1 MRKDD
6 DFMMEEIDNFTFSH
20 PGNNLISGPSGVVLF
35 TPFFFLLIY
44 PFEGSGKTEILGQI
58 LSNADYLFDPPPAK
72 KILFFREDQPIY
84 GKWIERGILDQ
95 KSKGMPD
102 RESLLSQLSENK
114 DKTGTCII
122 FDDFASLVEEHEE
135 DFVYLFTIASHH
147 FKTSIFLVLHSLF
160 SPALR
165 KLSLNTHR
173 FFLTK
178 SPRDTSQ
185 VRTLGI
191 QSHPGRSDYIVAAYN
206 DATDEKFGHLVLD
219 FSPNCDSRLR
229 VIGNMFGKE
238 PVAVYEYKE
247 LGRGRKVKMENKFR
261 KQALIPWTEFL
272 RLRSEAKKGN
282 AAPPIPA
289 TCNHIPTSCQ
299 NPHSHHQADHSHNQA
314 VAADY
319 NRANVVHPPISE
331 KRDEDGGMGLRDAPP
346 ADPPPTA
353 SSDRAGE
360 PFTAS
365 STTTS
370 TTPQVTSPP
379 PLTYTD
385 QLPPH
390 PAATRTL
397 PAATSIAPIPLTA
410 PSPHQSAPAPS
421 PLPLADPSPPPPT
434 LHSISSSPQLETT
447 NISRMPWSSLKIMP
461 VSKRPRIKRKKDVNL
476 VSPYM
481 VVDEVVPEEVP
492 QASVASAPAITT
504 EAARPALE
512 YVLETPQP
520 VALPPPSTAVPQA
533 SVAAAPAIR
542 AEAGRPALEYVLET
556 PQPAAPQASVTS
568 TPAIT
573 AEASLPALEYVPT
586 KARNKKQ
593 SQKEKKESPA
603 PARAVENIGQKASD
617 SIYPKSLIRDQDIEP
632 NPASFPNKIKEK
644 KVRSKLFSPSP
655 PYESTKS
662 KNIKRKI
669 VLTKAR
675 PTLPPKQFKHDRGE
689 KRKFSSDHKAP
700 IKQLKVGQAP
710 VKKTKALTDT
720 DFDIW

>member
-1 MRKDD
+1 MLS
-6 DFMMEEIDNFTFSH
+6 FSH
-20 PGNNLISGPSGVVLF
+20 L
-35 TPFFFLLIY
+35 FLLIY

-360 PFTAS
+360 PFPAS

-370 TTPQVTSPP
+370 TTSQVTSPP

-385 QLPPH
+385 QIPPH
-390 PAATRTL
+390 PAATRAL

-447 NISRMPWSSLKIMP
+447 NISRMPWSSLKIRP
-461 VSKRPRIKRKKDVNL
+461 VSKTPRIKRKKDVNL

-655 PYESTKS
+655 PYESAKS

-669 VLTKAR
+669 VLTKAK

>member
-1 MRKDD
+1 MLS
-6 DFMMEEIDNFTFSH
+6 FSH
-20 PGNNLISGPSGVVLF
+20 L
-35 TPFFFLLIY
+35 FLLIY

-360 PFTAS
+360 PFPAS

-370 TTPQVTSPP
+370 TTSQVTSPP

-385 QLPPH
+385 QIPPH
-390 PAATRTL
+390 PAATRAL

-481 VVDEVVPEEVP
+481 VVDEVVPEEAP

-655 PYESTKS
+655 PYESAKS

>member
-35 TPFFFLLIY
+35 TPFLLIY

-247 LGRGRKVKMENKFR
+247 LGRGRKVKMEKKFR

-289 TCNHIPTSCQ
+289 TCNHIPTPCQ

-360 PFTAS
+360 PFPAS

-370 TTPQVTSPP
+370 TTSQVTSPP

-385 QLPPH
+385 QIPPH
-390 PAATRTL
+390 PAATRAL

-520 VALPPPSTAVPQA
+520 VALPPPSTAAPQA

-655 PYESTKS
+655 PYESAKS

-669 VLTKAR
+669 VLTKAK

>member
-35 TPFFFLLIY
+35 TPFFLLIY

-84 GKWIERGILDQ
+84 GKWIERGLLDQ

-289 TCNHIPTSCQ
+289 TCNHIPTPCQ

-331 KRDEDGGMGLRDAPP
+331 KRDEDGGMGLRDASPP
-346 ADPPPTA
+346 DPPPTA

-360 PFTAS
+360 PFPAS

-370 TTPQVTSPP
+370 TASQVTSPP

-390 PAATRTL
+390 PAATRAL

-492 QASVASAPAITT
+492 QASVASTPAITT
-504 EAARPALE
+504 EAA
-512 YVLETPQP
+512 
-520 VALPPPSTAVPQA
+520 
-533 SVAAAPAIR
+533 
-542 AEAGRPALEYVLET
+542 RPALEYVLET

-655 PYESTKS
+655 PYESAKS

-669 VLTKAR
+669 VLTKAK

>member
-1 MRKDD
+1 MLS
-6 DFMMEEIDNFTFSH
+6 FSH
-20 PGNNLISGPSGVVLF
+20 P
-35 TPFFFLLIY
+35 FLLIY

-247 LGRGRKVKMENKFR
+247 LGRGRKVKMEKKFR

-289 TCNHIPTSCQ
+289 TCNHIPTPCQ

-360 PFTAS
+360 PFPAS

-370 TTPQVTSPP
+370 TTSQVTSPP

-385 QLPPH
+385 QIPPH
-390 PAATRTL
+390 PAATRAL

-655 PYESTKS
+655 PYESAKS

-669 VLTKAR
+669 VLTKAK

>member
-1 MRKDD
+1 MLS
-6 DFMMEEIDNFTFSH
+6 FSH
-20 PGNNLISGPSGVVLF
+20 L
-35 TPFFFLLIY
+35 FLLIY

-289 TCNHIPTSCQ
+289 TCNHIPASCQ
-299 NPHSHHQADHSHNQA
+299 NPHSHHQAVHSHNQA

-360 PFTAS
+360 PFPAS
-365 STTTS
+365 STPTS
-370 TTPQVTSPP
+370 TTSQVTSPP

-385 QLPPH
+385 QIPPH
-390 PAATRTL
+390 PAATRAL
-397 PAATSIAPIPLTA
+397 PAATSITPIPLTA

-533 SVAAAPAIR
+533 SIAAAPAIR

-655 PYESTKS
+655 PYESAKS

-669 VLTKAR
+669 VLTKAK

>member
-1 MRKDD
+1 MLS
-6 DFMMEEIDNFTFSH
+6 FSH
-20 PGNNLISGPSGVVLF
+20 L
-35 TPFFFLLIY
+35 FLLIY

-360 PFTAS
+360 PFPAS

-385 QLPPH
+385 QIPPH
-390 PAATRTL
+390 PAATRAL

-542 AEAGRPALEYVLET
+542 AEADRPALEYVLET

-655 PYESTKS
+655 PYESAKS

-669 VLTKAR
+669 VLTKAK

>member
-1 MRKDD
+1 MLS
-6 DFMMEEIDNFTFSH
+6 FSH
-20 PGNNLISGPSGVVLF
+20 L
-35 TPFFFLLIY
+35 FLLIY

-289 TCNHIPTSCQ
+289 TCNHIPTPCQ

-360 PFTAS
+360 PFPAS

-370 TTPQVTSPP
+370 TTSQVTSPP

-390 PAATRTL
+390 PAATRAL

-504 EAARPALE
+504 EAGRPALE

-542 AEAGRPALEYVLET
+542 AEADRPALEYVLET

-655 PYESTKS
+655 PYESAKS

>member
-1 MRKDD
+1 MLS
-6 DFMMEEIDNFTFSH
+6 FSH
-20 PGNNLISGPSGVVLF
+20 L
-35 TPFFFLLIY
+35 FLLIY

-360 PFTAS
+360 PFPAS

-385 QLPPH
+385 QIPPH
-390 PAATRTL
+390 PAATRAL

-533 SVAAAPAIR
+533 SIAAAPAIR

-655 PYESTKS
+655 PYESAKS

>member
-1 MRKDD
+1 MLS
-6 DFMMEEIDNFTFSH
+6 FSH
-20 PGNNLISGPSGVVLF
+20 L
-35 TPFFFLLIY
+35 FLLIY

-114 DKTGTCII
+114 NKTGTCII

-247 LGRGRKVKMENKFR
+247 LGRGRKVKMEKKFR

-289 TCNHIPTSCQ
+289 TCNHIPASCQ

-360 PFTAS
+360 PFPAS

-370 TTPQVTSPP
+370 TTSQVTSPP

-385 QLPPH
+385 QIPPH
-390 PAATRTL
+390 PAATRAL

-542 AEAGRPALEYVLET
+542 AEADRPALEYVLET

-655 PYESTKS
+655 PYESAKS

-669 VLTKAR
+669 VLTKAK

>member
-1 MRKDD
+1 MLS
-6 DFMMEEIDNFTFSH
+6 FSH
-20 PGNNLISGPSGVVLF
+20 L
-35 TPFFFLLIY
+35 FLLIY

-114 DKTGTCII
+114 NKTGTCII

-289 TCNHIPTSCQ
+289 TCNHIPASCQ

-360 PFTAS
+360 PFPAS

-385 QLPPH
+385 QIPPH
-390 PAATRTL
+390 PAATRAL
-397 PAATSIAPIPLTA
+397 PAATSITPIPLTA

-481 VVDEVVPEEVP
+481 VVDEVVPEEAP

-504 EAARPALE
+504 EAGRPALE

-655 PYESTKS
+655 PYESAKS

-669 VLTKAR
+669 VLTKAK

>member
-1 MRKDD
+1 MLS
-6 DFMMEEIDNFTFSH
+6 FSH
-20 PGNNLISGPSGVVLF
+20 L
-35 TPFFFLLIY
+35 FLLIY

-360 PFTAS
+360 PFPAS
-365 STTTS
+365 STPTS
-370 TTPQVTSPP
+370 TTSQVTSPP

-385 QLPPH
+385 QIPPH
-390 PAATRTL
+390 PAATRAL

-655 PYESTKS
+655 PYESAKS

-669 VLTKAR
+669 VLTKAK

>member
-1 MRKDD
+1 MLS
-6 DFMMEEIDNFTFSH
+6 FSH
-20 PGNNLISGPSGVVLF
+20 L
-35 TPFFFLLIY
+35 FLLIY

-289 TCNHIPTSCQ
+289 TCNHIPTPCQ

-360 PFTAS
+360 PFPAS

-370 TTPQVTSPP
+370 TTSQVTSPP

-385 QLPPH
+385 QIPPH
-390 PAATRTL
+390 PAATRAL

-481 VVDEVVPEEVP
+481 VVDEVVPEEAP

-504 EAARPALE
+504 EAGRPALE

-520 VALPPPSTAVPQA
+520 VALPPPSTAAPQA
-533 SVAAAPAIR
+533 SVATAPAIR

-655 PYESTKS
+655 PYESAKS

-669 VLTKAR
+669 VLTKAK

>member
-1 MRKDD
+1 MLS
-6 DFMMEEIDNFTFSH
+6 FSH
-20 PGNNLISGPSGVVLF
+20 L
-35 TPFFFLLIY
+35 FLLIY

-289 TCNHIPTSCQ
+289 TCNHIPTPCQ

-360 PFTAS
+360 PFPAS

-370 TTPQVTSPP
+370 TASQVTSPP

-385 QLPPH
+385 QIPPH
-390 PAATRTL
+390 PAATRAL

-655 PYESTKS
+655 PYESAKS

-669 VLTKAR
+669 VLTKAK

>member
-1 MRKDD
+1 MLS
-6 DFMMEEIDNFTFSH
+6 FSH
-20 PGNNLISGPSGVVLF
+20 L
-35 TPFFFLLIY
+35 FLLIY

-289 TCNHIPTSCQ
+289 TCNHIPASCQ

-360 PFTAS
+360 PFPAS

-370 TTPQVTSPP
+370 TTSQVTSPP

-390 PAATRTL
+390 PAATRAL

-655 PYESTKS
+655 PYESAKS

-669 VLTKAR
+669 VLTKAK

>member
-1 MRKDD
+1 MLS
-6 DFMMEEIDNFTFSH
+6 FSH
-20 PGNNLISGPSGVVLF
+20 L
-35 TPFFFLLIY
+35 FLLIY

-360 PFTAS
+360 PFPAS

-370 TTPQVTSPP
+370 TTSQVTSPP

-385 QLPPH
+385 QIPPH
-390 PAATRTL
+390 PAATRAL

-504 EAARPALE
+504 EAGRPALE

-655 PYESTKS
+655 PYESAKS

-669 VLTKAR
+669 VLTKAK

>member
-1 MRKDD
+1 MLS
-6 DFMMEEIDNFTFSH
+6 FSH
-20 PGNNLISGPSGVVLF
+20 L
-35 TPFFFLLIY
+35 FLLIY

-385 QLPPH
+385 QIPPH
-390 PAATRTL
+390 PAATRAL

-434 LHSISSSPQLETT
+434 LHSISSSPQLGTT

-542 AEAGRPALEYVLET
+542 AEADRPALEYVLET

-655 PYESTKS
+655 PYESAKS

>member
-1 MRKDD
+1 MLS
-6 DFMMEEIDNFTFSH
+6 FSH
-20 PGNNLISGPSGVVLF
+20 L
-35 TPFFFLLIY
+35 FLLIY

-360 PFTAS
+360 PFPAS

-385 QLPPH
+385 QIPPH
-390 PAATRTL
+390 PAATRAL

-655 PYESTKS
+655 PYESAKS

>member
-1 MRKDD
+1 MLS
-6 DFMMEEIDNFTFSH
+6 FSH
-20 PGNNLISGPSGVVLF
+20 P
-35 TPFFFLLIY
+35 FLLIY

-289 TCNHIPTSCQ
+289 TCNHIPTPCQ

-360 PFTAS
+360 PFPAS

-370 TTPQVTSPP
+370 TTSQVTSPP

-385 QLPPH
+385 QIPPH
-390 PAATRTL
+390 PAATRAL

-492 QASVASAPAITT
+492 QASVASAPAITA
-504 EAARPALE
+504 EAGRPALE

-520 VALPPPSTAVPQA
+520 VALPPPSPVAPQA
-533 SVAAAPAIR
+533 SVAAAPAIT

-655 PYESTKS
+655 PYESAKS

-669 VLTKAR
+669 VLTKAK

>member
-1 MRKDD
+1 MLS
-6 DFMMEEIDNFTFSH
+6 FSH
-20 PGNNLISGPSGVVLF
+20 L
-35 TPFFFLLIY
+35 FLLIY

-289 TCNHIPTSCQ
+289 TCNHIPTPCQ

-360 PFTAS
+360 PFPAS
-365 STTTS
+365 STPTS
-370 TTPQVTSPP
+370 TTSQVTSPP

-385 QLPPH
+385 QIPPH
-390 PAATRTL
+390 PAATRAL

-542 AEAGRPALEYVLET
+542 AEADRPALEYVLET

-655 PYESTKS
+655 PYESAKS

>member
-1 MRKDD
+1 MS
-6 DFMMEEIDNFTFSH
+6 FSH
-20 PGNNLISGPSGVVLF
+20 P
-35 TPFFFLLIY
+35 FLLIY

-247 LGRGRKVKMENKFR
+247 LGRGRKVKMEKKFR

-289 TCNHIPTSCQ
+289 TCNHIPASCQ

-360 PFTAS
+360 PFPAS

-370 TTPQVTSPP
+370 TTSQVTSPP

-385 QLPPH
+385 QIPPH
-390 PAATRTL
+390 PAATRAL

-520 VALPPPSTAVPQA
+520 VALPPPSTAAPQA

-655 PYESTKS
+655 PYESAKS

-669 VLTKAR
+669 VLTKAK

>member
-20 PGNNLISGPSGVVLF
+20 PGNNLISGPSGLVLF
-35 TPFFFLLIY
+35 TPFLLIY

-289 TCNHIPTSCQ
+289 TCNHIPASCQ

-360 PFTAS
+360 PFPAS

-370 TTPQVTSPP
+370 TTSQVTSPP

-385 QLPPH
+385 QIPPH
-390 PAATRTL
+390 PAATRAL

-533 SVAAAPAIR
+533 SIAAAPAIR

-655 PYESTKS
+655 PYESAKS

-669 VLTKAR
+669 VLTKAK

>member
-1 MRKDD
+1 MS
-6 DFMMEEIDNFTFSH
+6 FSH
-20 PGNNLISGPSGVVLF
+20 P
-35 TPFFFLLIY
+35 FLLIY

-289 TCNHIPTSCQ
+289 TCNHIPASCQ

-360 PFTAS
+360 PFPAS

-370 TTPQVTSPP
+370 TTSQVTSPP

-385 QLPPH
+385 QIPPH
-390 PAATRTL
+390 PAATRAL

-533 SVAAAPAIR
+533 SIAAAPAIR

-655 PYESTKS
+655 PYESAKS

-669 VLTKAR
+669 VLTKAK

>member
-1 MRKDD
+1 VLS
-6 DFMMEEIDNFTFSH
+6 FSH
-20 PGNNLISGPSGVVLF
+20 L
-35 TPFFFLLIY
+35 FLLIY

-365 STTTS
+365 STTAS
-370 TTPQVTSPP
+370 TAPQVTSPP

-385 QLPPH
+385 QIPPH
-390 PAATRTL
+390 PAATRAL

-542 AEAGRPALEYVLET
+542 AEADRPALEYVLET

-655 PYESTKS
+655 PYESAKS

>member
-1 MRKDD
+1 MLS
-6 DFMMEEIDNFTFSH
+6 FSH
-20 PGNNLISGPSGVVLF
+20 L
-35 TPFFFLLIY
+35 FLLIY

-114 DKTGTCII
+114 NKTGTCII

-289 TCNHIPTSCQ
+289 TCNHIPTPCQ

-360 PFTAS
+360 PFPAS

-370 TTPQVTSPP
+370 TTSQVTSPP

-385 QLPPH
+385 QIPPH
-390 PAATRTL
+390 PAATRAL

-533 SVAAAPAIR
+533 SIAAAPAIR

-655 PYESTKS
+655 PYESAKS

-669 VLTKAR
+669 VLTKAK

>member
-1 MRKDD
+1 MLS
-6 DFMMEEIDNFTFSH
+6 FSH
-20 PGNNLISGPSGVVLF
+20 L
-35 TPFFFLLIY
+35 FLLIY

-360 PFTAS
+360 PFPAS

-370 TTPQVTSPP
+370 TTSQVTSPP

-385 QLPPH
+385 QIPPH
-390 PAATRTL
+390 PAATRAL

-655 PYESTKS
+655 PYESAKS

-669 VLTKAR
+669 VLTKAK

>member
-1 MRKDD
+1 MLS
-6 DFMMEEIDNFTFSH
+6 FSH
-20 PGNNLISGPSGVVLF
+20 L
-35 TPFFFLLIY
+35 FLLIY

-385 QLPPH
+385 QIPPH
-390 PAATRTL
+390 PAATRAL

-504 EAARPALE
+504 EAGRPALE

-542 AEAGRPALEYVLET
+542 AEADRPALEYVLET

-655 PYESTKS
+655 PYESAKS

>member
-1 MRKDD
+1 MLS
-6 DFMMEEIDNFTFSH
+6 FSH
-20 PGNNLISGPSGVVLF
+20 L
-35 TPFFFLLIY
+35 FLLIY

-360 PFTAS
+360 PFPAS

-385 QLPPH
+385 QIPPH
-390 PAATRTL
+390 PAATRAL

-520 VALPPPSTAVPQA
+520 VALPPPSTAAPQA

-655 PYESTKS
+655 PYESAKS

>member
-1 MRKDD
+1 MS
-6 DFMMEEIDNFTFSH
+6 FSH
-20 PGNNLISGPSGVVLF
+20 P
-35 TPFFFLLIY
+35 FLLIY

-247 LGRGRKVKMENKFR
+247 LGRGRKVKMEKKFR

-289 TCNHIPTSCQ
+289 TCNHIPASCQ

-360 PFTAS
+360 PFPAS

-370 TTPQVTSPP
+370 TASQVTSPP

-385 QLPPH
+385 QIPPH
-390 PAATRTL
+390 PAATRAL

-655 PYESTKS
+655 PYESAKS

-669 VLTKAR
+669 VLTKAK

>member
-1 MRKDD
+1 MLS
-6 DFMMEEIDNFTFSH
+6 FSH
-20 PGNNLISGPSGVVLF
+20 L
-35 TPFFFLLIY
+35 FLLIY

-360 PFTAS
+360 PFPAS

-370 TTPQVTSPP
+370 TTSQVTSPP

-385 QLPPH
+385 QIPPH
-390 PAATRTL
+390 PAATRAL
-397 PAATSIAPIPLTA
+397 PAATSITPIPLTA

-520 VALPPPSTAVPQA
+520 VALPPPSTAAPQA
-533 SVAAAPAIR
+533 SVATAPAIR

-655 PYESTKS
+655 PYESAKS

-669 VLTKAR
+669 VLTKAK

>member
-35 TPFFFLLIY
+35 TPFLLIY

-114 DKTGTCII
+114 NKTGTCII

-360 PFTAS
+360 PFPAS

-385 QLPPH
+385 QIPPH
-390 PAATRTL
+390 PAATRAL

-421 PLPLADPSPPPPT
+421 TLPLADPSPPPPT

-504 EAARPALE
+504 EAA
-512 YVLETPQP
+512 
-520 VALPPPSTAVPQA
+520 
-533 SVAAAPAIR
+533 
-542 AEAGRPALEYVLET
+542 RPALEYVLET

-655 PYESTKS
+655 PYESAKS

>member
-1 MRKDD
+1 MLS
-6 DFMMEEIDNFTFSH
+6 FSH
-20 PGNNLISGPSGVVLF
+20 L
-35 TPFFFLLIY
+35 FLLIY

-114 DKTGTCII
+114 NKTGTCII

-289 TCNHIPTSCQ
+289 TCNHIPTPCQ

-360 PFTAS
+360 PFPAS
-365 STTTS
+365 STTAS
-370 TTPQVTSPP
+370 TASQVTSPP

-390 PAATRTL
+390 PAATRAL

-434 LHSISSSPQLETT
+434 LHSISSSPQLGTT

-655 PYESTKS
+655 PYESAKS

>member
-1 MRKDD
+1 MLS
-6 DFMMEEIDNFTFSH
+6 FSH
-20 PGNNLISGPSGVVLF
+20 L
-35 TPFFFLLIY
+35 FLLIY

-360 PFTAS
+360 PFPAS

-370 TTPQVTSPP
+370 TTSQVTSPP

-385 QLPPH
+385 QIPPH
-390 PAATRTL
+390 PAATRAL

-504 EAARPALE
+504 EAGRPALE

-655 PYESTKS
+655 PYESAKS

>member
-1 MRKDD
+1 MLS
-6 DFMMEEIDNFTFSH
+6 FSH
-20 PGNNLISGPSGVVLF
+20 L
-35 TPFFFLLIY
+35 FLLIY

-289 TCNHIPTSCQ
+289 TCNHIPASCQ

-360 PFTAS
+360 PFPAS

-370 TTPQVTSPP
+370 TTSQVTSPP

-385 QLPPH
+385 QIPPH
-390 PAATRTL
+390 PAATRAL

-421 PLPLADPSPPPPT
+421 PLPLAEPSPPPPT

-655 PYESTKS
+655 PYESAKS

-669 VLTKAR
+669 VLTKAK

>member
-1 MRKDD
+1 MLS
-6 DFMMEEIDNFTFSH
+6 FSH
-20 PGNNLISGPSGVVLF
+20 P
-35 TPFFFLLIY
+35 FLLIY

-289 TCNHIPTSCQ
+289 TCNHIPASCQ

-360 PFTAS
+360 PFPAS

-370 TTPQVTSPP
+370 TTSQVTSPP

-390 PAATRTL
+390 PAATRAL

-655 PYESTKS
+655 PYESAKS

-669 VLTKAR
+669 VLTKAK

>member
-1 MRKDD
+1 MLS
-6 DFMMEEIDNFTFSH
+6 FSH
-20 PGNNLISGPSGVVLF
+20 L
-35 TPFFFLLIY
+35 FLLIY

-289 TCNHIPTSCQ
+289 TCNHIPAPCQ
-299 NPHSHHQADHSHNQA
+299 NPHSHHQADHSHHQA

-360 PFTAS
+360 PFPAS

-370 TTPQVTSPP
+370 TTSQVTSPP

-385 QLPPH
+385 QIPPH
-390 PAATRTL
+390 PAATRAL

-655 PYESTKS
+655 PYESAKS

-669 VLTKAR
+669 VLTKAK

>member
-20 PGNNLISGPSGVVLF
+20 PGNNLISGPSGLVLF
-35 TPFFFLLIY
+35 TPFLFIY

-114 DKTGTCII
+114 NKTGTCII

-289 TCNHIPTSCQ
+289 TCNHIPASCQ

-360 PFTAS
+360 PFPAS

-370 TTPQVTSPP
+370 TTSQVTSPP

-385 QLPPH
+385 QIPPH
-390 PAATRTL
+390 PAATRAL

-655 PYESTKS
+655 PYESAKS

-669 VLTKAR
+669 VLTKAK

>member
-1 MRKDD
+1 MLS
-6 DFMMEEIDNFTFSH
+6 FSH
-20 PGNNLISGPSGVVLF
+20 L
-35 TPFFFLLIY
+35 FLLIY

-289 TCNHIPTSCQ
+289 TCNHIPASCQ

-360 PFTAS
+360 PFPAS

-370 TTPQVTSPP
+370 TTSQVTSPP

-385 QLPPH
+385 QIPPH
-390 PAATRTL
+390 PAATRAL

-520 VALPPPSTAVPQA
+520 VALPPPSTAAPQA

-655 PYESTKS
+655 PYESAKS

-669 VLTKAR
+669 VLTKAK

>member
-35 TPFFFLLIY
+35 TPFLLIY

-114 DKTGTCII
+114 NKTGTCII

-360 PFTAS
+360 PFPAS

-385 QLPPH
+385 QIPPH
-390 PAATRTL
+390 PAATRAL

-542 AEAGRPALEYVLET
+542 AEADRPALEYVLET

-655 PYESTKS
+655 PYESAKS

-669 VLTKAR
+669 VLTKAK

>member
-1 MRKDD
+1 MLS
-6 DFMMEEIDNFTFSH
+6 FSH
-20 PGNNLISGPSGVVLF
+20 L
-35 TPFFFLLIY
+35 FLLIY

-385 QLPPH
+385 QIPPH
-390 PAATRTL
+390 PAATRAL

-512 YVLETPQP
+512 YVLETPPP

-655 PYESTKS
+655 PYESAKS